1 MIFLHAAHFKGFSR
15 FTLYVKTF
23 ITERCVQS
31 LETIP
36 LIITALPTS
45 YFSYWSLVSSATL
58 NRNLGPLIW
67 KWGRREVTGRYL
79 FWPCSM
85 KLLIVLGHVMQT
97 YKSYPFFFS
106 FSSITSVQPLYS
118 HNPFS
123 QCEATEE
130 KSQRAI
136 GFLCLTWKIN
146 ASLLAV
152 IRSQSTSFCSWLF
165 I

>member
-97 YKSYPFFFS
+97 YKSYPFFFLS
-106 FSSITSVQPLYS
+106 PV
-118 HNPFS
+118 
-123 QCEATEE
+123 
-130 KSQRAI
+130 
-136 GFLCLTWKIN
+136 
-146 ASLLAV
+146 SLA
-152 IRSQSTSFCSWLF
+152 CSLF
-165 I
+165 ILTTHFHSMKPLKKRAKEQLGFCAWPEKLMRHY